1 MPIPALRFYQSRD
14 RWGRCL
20 RYEQSLYRKG
30 PFLKLER
37 AFFIGINNR
46 GCDLD
51 NSIGIITTQHAN
63 FDVELRLE
71 SGRLL
76 GPLTLAYETYGIL
89 NSDASNVILV
99 THAWTGNAHAAGI
112 YTEEDRKPGWWD
124 NMIGPG
130 KVLDTD
136 RYFILCSNTIGSC
149 KGSTGPT
156 SIDPH
161 TQRPYRLK
169 FPVLMVRDMVR
180 AQKLLLDHLGIKSLL
195 SIVGGSMGAMQA
207 IEWAIHYPQMVRSI
221 VPIAGTGKTSPMA
234 ISLNAL
240 ARQAI
245 YNDPL
250 WKKGNYQ
257 TEHPP
262 ADGLA
267 LARAV
272 GHISFLSDQSMQL
285 KFDRRFSV
293 RDGMFDFF
301 GKFEVERYLDYN
313 GKNFVDQFDTNSF
326 LYLAKA
332 LDLYNVSWNFDSLT
346 EALERISC
354 QSLWFAFTS
363 DWLYRP
369 EQTEELVT
377 ELQRLNKT
385 ANYHLIDSD
394 YGHDS
399 FLVEP
404 EKYIPLLKE
413 FLDQLDS

>member
-1 MPIPALRFYQSRD
+1 LNNST
-14 RWGRCL
+14 
-20 RYEQSLYRKG
+20 
-30 PFLKLER
+30 
-37 AFFIGINNR
+37 GIV
-46 GCDLD
+46 
-51 NSIGIITTQHAN
+51 TTQYAD
-63 FDVELRLE
+63 FEVELRLE

-76 GPLTLAYETYGIL
+76 GPLTLAYETYGTL
-89 NSDASNVILV
+89 NQDRSNVILV
-99 THAWTGNAHAAGI
+99 THAWTGNAHAAGLHSA
-112 YTEEDRKPGWWD
+112 EDRRPGWWD

-136 RYFILCSNTIGSC
+136 RYFVLCSNTIGSC

-156 SIDPH
+156 SINPR
-161 TQRPYRLK
+161 TKRPYRLS

-207 IEWAIHYPQMVRSI
+207 IEWAIHYPEMVRSI
-221 VPIAGTGKTSPMA
+221 VPIAGTGRTSPMA
-234 ISLNAL
+234 IALNAL

-250 WKKGNYQ
+250 FKKGNYQ
-257 TEHPP
+257 PEHPP
-262 ADGLA
+262 AEGLA

-272 GHISFLSDQSMQL
+272 GHISFLSDKSMQL
-285 KFDRRFSV
+285 KFERRFSV

-301 GKFEVERYLDYN
+301 GQFEIERYLDYN
-313 GKNFVDQFDTNSF
+313 GRNFVDQFDTNSF

-332 LDLYNVSWNFDSLT
+332 LDLYDVAWNFDSIS

-363 DWLYRP
+363 DWLYP
-369 EQTEELVT
+369 PAQTEELVT

-385 ANYHLIDSD
+385 VDYHLIDSD

-413 FLDQLDS
+413 FLNTLDTTRGTS

>member
-1 MPIPALRFYQSRD
+1 MGTVPEILLITVSTRLLPEA
-14 RWGRCL
+14 GR
-20 RYEQSLYRKG
+20 G
-30 PFLKLER
+30 
-37 AFFIGINNR
+37 FFIGTYQR
-46 GCDLD
+46 GCSLD
-51 NSIGIITTQHAN
+51 NSIGIVTTRYAD

-76 GPLTLAYETYGIL
+76 GPLTLAYETYGEL
-89 NSDASNVILV
+89 NQDASNVIMV
-99 THAWTGNAHAAGI
+99 AHAWTGNAHAAGLH
-112 YTEEDRKPGWWD
+112 TEEDRKPGWWD

-130 KVLDTD
+130 KVLDTN
-136 RYFILCSNTIGSC
+136 RYFVICSNTIGSC

-156 SIDPH
+156 SINPR
-161 TQRPYRLK
+161 TKRPYRLN

-207 IEWAIHYPQMVRSI
+207 IEWAIHFPEMVRSI
-221 VPIAGTGKTSPMA
+221 VPIAGTGRTSPMA

-240 ARQAI
+240 ARQAV

-257 TEHPP
+257 AEHPP

-272 GHISFLSDQSMQL
+272 GHISFLSDTSMQL
-285 KFDRRFSV
+285 KFERRFSV

-301 GKFEVERYLDYN
+301 GKFEIERYLDYN

-332 LDLYNVSWNFDSLT
+332 LDLYDVAWNFDSLS
-346 EALERISC
+346 EALDQINC
-354 QSLWFAFTS
+354 PSLWFAFTS
-363 DWLYRP
+363 DWLYP
-369 EQTEELVT
+369 PQQTEELVT
-377 ELQRLNKT
+377 ELQRQNKT
-385 ANYHLIDSD
+385 VDYHLIDSD

-404 EKYIPLLKE
+404 EKYIPLLKK
-413 FLDQLDS
+413 FLDQID

>member
-1 MPIPALRFYQSRD
+1 ME
-14 RWGRCL
+14 GV
-20 RYEQSLYRKG
+20 
-30 PFLKLER
+30 
-37 AFFIGINNR
+37 FFVGTHNR
-46 GCDLD
+46 GCGLS
-51 NSIGIITTQHAN
+51 NSVGIVTTKYAEFN
-63 FDVELRLE
+63 VELRLE

-76 GPLTLAYETYGIL
+76 GPLTLAYETYGEL
-89 NSDASNVILV
+89 NQEASNVILV
-99 THAWTGNAHAAGI
+99 GHAWTGNAHAAGFHS
-112 YTEEDRKPGWWD
+112 EEDRKPGWWD

-136 RYFILCSNTIGSC
+136 QYFVICSNTIGSC

-156 SIDPH
+156 SINPR
-161 TQRPYRLK
+161 TQRPYRLS

-195 SIVGGSMGAMQA
+195 SIIGGSMGAMQA
-207 IEWAIHYPQMVRSI
+207 IEWAIHFPEMVRSI
-221 VPIAGTGKTSPMA
+221 VPIAGTGRTSPMA
-234 ISLNAL
+234 IALNAL

-245 YNDPL
+245 FNDPL

-257 TEHPP
+257 PEHPP
-262 ADGLA
+262 ADGIA

-272 GHISFLSDQSMQL
+272 GHISFLSDVSMQL
-285 KFDRRFSV
+285 KFERRFSV

-313 GKNFVDQFDTNSF
+313 GKNFIDQFDTNSF

-332 LDLYNVSWNFDSLT
+332 LDLYDVAWNFDSLS
-346 EALERISC
+346 EALDQINC
-354 QSLWFAFTS
+354 PSLWFAFSS
-363 DWLYRP
+363 DWLYP
-369 EQTEELVT
+369 AHQTEELVT
-377 ELQRLNKT
+377 ELQQLNKPV
-385 ANYHLIDSD
+385 NYHLIDSD

-413 FLDQLDS
+413 FLDQVE

>member
-1 MPIPALRFYQSRD
+1 MGTVPKILLITVSTRPLPEA
-14 RWGRCL
+14 GR
-20 RYEQSLYRKG
+20 G
-30 PFLKLER
+30 
-37 AFFIGINNR
+37 FFIGTYQR
-46 GCDLD
+46 GCSLD
-51 NSIGIITTQHAN
+51 NSTGIVTTRYAD

-76 GPLTLAYETYGIL
+76 GPLTLAYETYGEL
-89 NSDASNVILV
+89 NQDASNVIMV
-99 THAWTGNAHAAGI
+99 AHAWTGNAHAAGLH
-112 YTEEDRKPGWWD
+112 TEEDRKPGWWD

-130 KVLDTD
+130 KVLDTN
-136 RYFILCSNTIGSC
+136 RYFVICSNTIGSC

-156 SIDPH
+156 SINPR
-161 TQRPYRLK
+161 TKRPYRLN

-207 IEWAIHYPQMVRSI
+207 IEWAIHFPEMVRSI
-221 VPIAGTGKTSPMA
+221 VPIAGTGRTSPMA

-240 ARQAI
+240 ARQAV

-257 TEHPP
+257 AEHPP

-272 GHISFLSDQSMQL
+272 GHISFLSDTSMQL
-285 KFDRRFSV
+285 KFERRFSV

-301 GKFEVERYLDYN
+301 GKFEIERYLDYN

-332 LDLYNVSWNFDSLT
+332 LDLYDVAWNFDSLS
-346 EALERISC
+346 EALDQINC
-354 QSLWFAFTS
+354 PSLWFAFSS
-363 DWLYRP
+363 DWLYP
-369 EQTEELVT
+369 PQQTEELVT

-385 ANYHLIDSD
+385 VDYHLIDSD

-404 EKYIPLLKE
+404 EKYIPLLKT
-413 FLDQLDS
+413 FLDQIDV